1 MLNITSG
8 RVARPQKLVLYGV
21 EGIGKTSLAAQ
32 TPDPLFIDTEGGTAH
47 LDVRRLQKPQSWSE
61 LVSLINEVAATPE
74 VCRTLV
80 IDTADWAEQM
90 AIDHICQKYKQPGLE
105 SFGYGKGYTFLA
117 EEFSRMLACCDEVI
131 LSGMN
136 VVITAHA
143 RQRREELPDETGGF
157 DVWGLKLSKQCA
169 PLLKEWPDALLF
181 INYKTFVVATDTN
194 SHKAQGGKRV
204 IYTTHSPVWDAKNRH
219 SLPEELDLC
228 YASIAPIFGDTAPA
242 APSAVRTVSQAPEQT
257 QVPVKTQTAP
267 QPAAPLPAQQPL
279 EPVKPETL
287 AILTEWMDKAN
298 IAPEEI
304 QTLVAQKGHFPPETA
319 IGQYPEKFVRGW
331 LMHNWSQVVATI
343 ENNPEHVP
351 F

>member
-1 MLNITSG
+1 MLNISSG

-32 TPDPLFIDTEGGTAH
+32 TPEPLFIDTEGGTAH
-47 LDVRRLQKPQSWSE
+47 LDVRRLQKPSSWE
-61 LVSLINEVAATPE
+61 GLIALIREVAATPD

-90 AIDHICQKYKQPGLE
+90 AIDHICQKFKQPGLE

-117 EEFSRMLACCDEVI
+117 EEFSRMLAACDEVI
-131 LSGMN
+131 LSGKN

-143 RQRREELPDETGGF
+143 RQRRVELPDETGGF

-181 INYKTFVVATDTN
+181 INYKTYVVATDSN

-204 IYTTHSPVWDAKNRH
+204 IYSTHSPVWDAKNRH
-219 SLPEELDLC
+219 NLPEEMDLC
-228 YASIAPIFGDTAPA
+228 YASIAPIFGGSGDAPQTPAPA
-242 APSAVRTVSQAPEQT
+242 HAKPAG
-257 QVPVKTQTAP
+257 
-267 QPAAPLPAQQPL
+267 PAAQPM

-287 AILTEWMDKAN
+287 AILKEWMEKAGVSE
-298 IAPEEI
+298 EEI
-304 QTLVAQKGHFPPETA
+304 QTLVAQKGHFPPETP

-331 LMHNWSQVVATI
+331 LMHNWAQVVKTI
-343 ENNPEHVP
+343 EANPEHVP

>member
-8 RVARPQKLVLYGV
+8 RVARPQKLVIYGV

-47 LDVRRLQKPQSWSE
+47 LDVRRLQKPQNWRE
-61 LVSLINEVAATPE
+61 LISLINEVAQTPE

-117 EEFSRMLACCDEVI
+117 EEFSRMLSACDDVI
-131 LSGMN
+131 LSGKN

-143 RQRREELPDETGGF
+143 RQRRVELPDETGGF

-169 PLLKEWPDALLF
+169 PMLKEWPDALLF
-181 INYKTFVVATDTN
+181 INYKTYVVATDTN

-204 IYTTHSPVWDAKNRH
+204 IYTSHSPVWDAKNRH
-219 SLPEELDLC
+219 DLPEEMDLC
-228 YASIAPIFGDTAPA
+228 YASIAPIFGDSADTVQTTSPAQTHKSAPA
-242 APSAVRTVSQAPEQT
+242 EP
-257 QVPVKTQTAP
+257 K
-267 QPAAPLPAQQPL
+267 L

-287 AILTEWMDKAN
+287 EILYQGMEKAG
-298 IAPEEI
+298 IEAGEI
-304 QTLVAQKGHFPPETA
+304 QTLVAQKGHFPPETT
-319 IGQYPEKFVRGW
+319 IEEYPEKFVRGW
-331 LMHNWSQVVATI
+331 LMHNWSQVVSTI
-343 ENNPEHVP
+343 QNDPEYTP

>member
-8 RVARPQKLVLYGV
+8 RVARPQKLVIYGV

-32 TPDPLFIDTEGGTAH
+32 TPEPLFIDTEGGTAH
-47 LDVRRLQKPQSWSE
+47 LDVRRLQKPQNWSE
-61 LVSLINEVAATPE
+61 LISLINEVAQTLE

-117 EEFSRMLACCDEVI
+117 EEFSRMLAACDEVI
-131 LSGMN
+131 LSGKN

-143 RQRREELPDETGGF
+143 RQRRVELPDETGGF

-181 INYKTFVVATDTN
+181 INYKTYVVATDTN

-204 IYTTHSPVWDAKNRH
+204 IYTSHSPVWDAKNRH
-219 SLPEELDLC
+219 DLPEEMELR
-228 YASIAPIFGDTAPA
+228 YENIAPIFGDTSVASTLGAQSRTAADTQRANAATAQPAPA
-242 APSAVRTVSQAPEQT
+242 SKDTQQLATVT
-257 QVPVKTQTAP
+257 
-267 QPAAPLPAQQPL
+267 
-279 EPVKPETL
+279 PETL
-287 AILTEWMDKAN
+287 ATLREWMTKAGVDDSDLKR
-298 IAPEEI
+298 
-304 QTLVAQKGHFPPETA
+304 LVSQKGHFTA
-319 IGQYPEKFVRGW
+319 DTPIDRYPEKFVTDW
-331 LMHNWSQVVATI
+331 LMHNWSQVVTAI
-343 ENNPEHVP
+343 HNDPEYAP

>member
-1 MLNITSG
+1 MLNISSG

-61 LVSLINEVAATPE
+61 LIALISEVAATPE
-74 VCRTLV
+74 VCKTLV

-105 SFGYGKGYTFLA
+105 SFGYGKGYTFLS
-117 EEFSRMLACCDEVI
+117 EEFSRMLAACDDVI
-131 LSGMN
+131 LSGKN

-143 RQRREELPDETGGF
+143 RQRRVELPDETGGF

-181 INYKTFVVATDTN
+181 INYKTYVVATDTN

-204 IYTTHSPVWDAKNRH
+204 IYTSHSPVWDAKNRH
-219 SLPEELDLC
+219 DLPEEMDLC
-228 YASIAPIFGDTAPA
+228 YASIAPIFGSVMETP
-242 APSAVRTVSQAPEQT
+242 
-257 QVPVKTQTAP
+257 KTAP
-267 QPAAPLPAQQPL
+267 QRQLQAQPETPAQQAM

-287 AILTEWMDKAN
+287 EILNQWMEKAG
-298 IAPEEI
+298 IEAQEI
-304 QTLVAQKGHFPPETA
+304 QTLVAQKGHFPLETPIA
-319 IGQYPEKFVRGW
+319 EYPEKFVHGW
-331 LMHNWSQVVATI
+331 LMHNWAQVVTTI
-343 ENNPEHVP
+343 QTDPEHVP